1 MHDEQSLLAMKEDA
15 AKEDAAA
22 QERSFSTTPFAQVRD
37 TTLSLARPLSAED
50 CQVQSMP
57 DASPVKWHL
66 AHTTWFFETFILE
79 RFETDYRHFDPHF
92 RVLFNSYYNAVGDKH
107 PRPQRGLLSRPALD
121 EVLAYRRHVDES
133 MLAALSR
140 HGGRSREFDALLELG
155 LNHEQQHQELILMDV
170 KHMLSCNPLQP
181 AYQRLPSP
189 VSAGDPEPMHW
200 IEVPGGIGTMG
211 HPAGAGFAFDNE
223 GPAHEVLLR
232 PFRLTHRLVTE
243 GEFLA
248 FIRDGGY
255 ERPEFWLSLGWDAVR
270 ANGWR
275 APLYWDEG
283 EDGWTVFTLG
293 GPRPLSPQ
301 APVAHLSYFEADAYA
316 RWADARLPT
325 EAEWEH
331 AVRLHNG
338 PATPPDANLLD
349 TGALQAL
356 PAPAPSSTLLAQAI
370 GDLWEWTSS
379 SYSPYPGFRPCP
391 GAVGEYNGKFMCNQY
406 VLRGGCF
413 ATPASHIRVSYRNFF
428 PPEARWQFSG
438 LRLARDA

>member
-1 MHDEQSLLAMKEDA
+1 MHDESSILALKGE
-15 AKEDAAA
+15 AA
-22 QERSFSTTPFAQVRD
+22 QDAPVAATAFTQVRN
-37 TTLSLARPLSAED
+37 TTQALAGPLSAED

-79 RFETDYRHFDPHF
+79 RFEPDYRPFHPHF
-92 RVLFNSYYNAVGDKH
+92 RVLFNSYYNTVGDKH
-107 PRPQRGLLSRPALD
+107 PRPQRGLLSRPSLD
-121 EVLAYRRHVDES
+121 EVLAYRRHVDEA
-133 MLAALSR
+133 MLQALSR
-140 HGGRSREFDALLELG
+140 HGGRSSEFDALVELG

-189 VSAGDPEPMHW
+189 ASPGVPAPMQW
-200 IEVPGGIGTMG
+200 LEVPGGISAIG
-211 HPAGAGFAFDNE
+211 HPEGAGFAFDNE

-232 PFRLTHRLVTE
+232 PFRLAHRLVTE
-243 GEFLA
+243 AEFLA
-248 FIRDGGY
+248 FIQDGGY
-255 ERPEFWLSLGWDAVR
+255 ERPELWLSLGWDAVN

-275 APLYWDEG
+275 APLYWREG
-283 EDGWTVFTLG
+283 PDGWTVFTLG
-293 GPRPLSPQ
+293 GPRPLLPDV
-301 APVAHLSYFEADAYA
+301 PVAHLSYFEADAYA

-338 PATPPDANLLD
+338 LAASPGANLLD
-349 TGALQAL
+349 TGMLQPLAATRASGD
-356 PAPAPSSTLLAQAI
+356 PLAQAI

-413 ATPASHIRVSYRNFF
+413 ATPAAHIRVTYRNFF
-428 PPEARWQFSG
+428 APEARWQFSG
-438 LRLARDA
+438 LRLARDI